1 MFFTCLNEKFKNGD
15 KIMKT
20 RIKLCMTCFIVI
32 VLCGTIMS
40 CGTLSQTEKDNKT
53 SSSSPASEEII
64 KLYQE
69 LIELRQQEVVQA
81 KRRFEV
87 GQGNLTELA
96 KAEIKAAE
104 ARIQLAQ
111 LQDKNDTVIEELQN
125 LIKSV
130 TEIRNSLQK
139 ELQAGIISPDATI
152 EIDARLLELKILLAR
167 IIQEQN

>member
-1 MFFTCLNEKFKNGD
+1 MQIQIKRCL
-15 KIMKT
+15 IYSV
-20 RIKLCMTCFIVI
+20 VI
-32 VLCGTIMS
+32 VLCGVLVS
-40 CGTLSQTEKDNKT
+40 CGTLSQSEKETKTPDN
-53 SSSSPASEEII
+53 SSASEEIV

-139 ELQAGIISPDATI
+139 DLEVGRIPQDATI

-167 IIQEQN
+167 IKQEQN